1 MTTRI
6 HLKSLFT
13 ACLLFL
19 IAVIP
24 FEAVAQAPGATVL
37 LTVTG
42 TYDTWVN
49 FDITTKLYSD
59 GTIVT
64 TYSPGIDPPNK
75 ELPDGAIPDS
85 ATPSTVNPDVG
96 MHDDKDVLKEKIAAQ
111 IAGYLIGQWI
121 KDLLSRLDEKEEGG
135 EPEPVGD

>member
-1 MTTRI
+1 M
-6 HLKSLFT
+6 FV
-13 ACLLFL
+13 
-19 IAVIP
+19 IAAIP
-24 FEAVAQAPGATVL
+24 FDAAARAPGATVL

-42 TYDTWVN
+42 TYDGWIN
-49 FDITTKLYSD
+49 SDITTKLYSD

-64 TYSPGIDPPNK
+64 TCSPGGDPDNK
-75 ELPDGAIPDS
+75 ELPDGAIPNS

-96 MHDDKDVLKEKIAAQ
+96 THKDKEVLKDKIAAQ